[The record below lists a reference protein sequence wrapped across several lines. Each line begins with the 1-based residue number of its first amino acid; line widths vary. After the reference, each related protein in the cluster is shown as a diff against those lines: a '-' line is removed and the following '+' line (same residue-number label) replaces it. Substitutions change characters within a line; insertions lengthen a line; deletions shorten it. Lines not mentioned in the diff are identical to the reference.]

1 VSALRRHDDGLRWRL
16 RLDEHALLV
25 MLLRELDEALDGP
38 TDDPVVERLFPPA
51 VEGDRDEDEELRLL
65 IAGDLLL
72 RRHEAIRLLLS
83 LLERAELPYVAGD
96 LEALEEV
103 PVDEL
108 PAVDV
113 VLVEDEPGMVLSV
126 LNDLRLALA
135 SRVGLT
141 AVELPQLLDEEDERS
156 HALLAMMDHL
166 AYLQM
171 QLLRH
176 IDPVAVAHAEPDP
189 DDRRRG

>member
-1 VSALRRHDDGLRWRL
+1 MSALRRDEDALQWRL

-25 MLLRELDEALDGP
+25 VLLRELDEALDGP

-83 LLERAELPYVAGD
+83 LLEGAGAPDLAGD
-96 LEALEEV
+96 VEALEGL
-103 PVDEL
+103 PVGEL
-108 PAVDV
+108 PFVDV
-113 VLVEDEPGMVLSV
+113 LLVEDQPGMVLSV

-135 SRVGLT
+135 ARVGLT
-141 AVELPQLLDEEDERS
+141 AVELPQLLDEDDERS

-176 IDPVAVAHAEPDP
+176 VDPVAVAHGEPDP
-189 DDRRRG
+189 DD